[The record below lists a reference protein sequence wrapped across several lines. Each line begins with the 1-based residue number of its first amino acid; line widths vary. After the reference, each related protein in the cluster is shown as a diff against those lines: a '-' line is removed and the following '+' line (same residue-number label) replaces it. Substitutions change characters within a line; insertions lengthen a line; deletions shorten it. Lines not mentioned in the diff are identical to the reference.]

1 MALVETASE
10 LIRKF
15 EGYISKPMWDVNA
28 YRLGYGSDTIEL
40 PNGTHR
46 KVLKTDV
53 TTKQYAEKD
62 LQRRLNTEFIP
73 RVKSQIGEPYWSNL
87 PIPAQASLISLAY
100 NYGSVTKKEIINAA
114 RSGDVNALSKAIVD
128 STYNDNAKLP
138 EKQKDALRGRRKKEA
153 DFAKSILNKI
163 SEGIKGAEQKAE
175 EHPAITV
182 VGIVI
187 IGIALAVLYITIK
200 NKK

>member
-15 EGYISKPMWDVNA
+15 EGYISEPIWDINA

-40 PNGTHR
+40 PDGTHR

-53 TTKQYAEKD
+53 TTKEYAEKD
-62 LQRRLNTEFIP
+62 LQRRLTTEFIP
-73 RVKSQIGEPYWSNL
+73 RAKNQVGEPYWSNL
-87 PIPAQASLISLAY
+87 PIPAQASLVSLAY
-100 NYGSVTKKEIINAA
+100 NYGSIPKKEIVKAA
-114 RSGDVNALSKAIVD
+114 RSGDVNSLSKAIVD
-128 STYNDNAKLP
+128 STYNDMKGKLR
-138 EKQKDALRGRRKKEA
+138 DRRQKEA
-153 DFAKSILNKI
+153 DFAKSILKKI
-163 SEGIKGAEQKAE
+163 GEEVKGAEQKAE

-187 IGIALAVLYITIK
+187 IGIALAVLYTTIK
-200 NKK
+200 NKKK

>member
-53 TTKQYAEKD
+53 TTREYAEKD
-62 LQRRLNTEFIP
+62 LKRRLTTEFIP
-73 RVKSQIGEPYWSNL
+73 RAKSQVGEPYWSNL
-87 PIPAQASLISLAY
+87 PIPAQASLVSLAY
-100 NYGSVTKKEIINAA
+100 NYGSIPKKEIIKAA
-114 RSGDVNALSKAIVD
+114 RSGDVNSLAKAIVD
-128 STYNDNAKLP
+128 STYNDNKGI
-138 EKQKDALRGRRKKEA
+138 LRGRRKQEA
-153 DFAKSILNKI
+153 DFAKSMITKI
-163 SEGIKGAEQKAE
+163 KDSATKIEQKAE

-182 VGIVI
+182 VGIII
-187 IGIALAVLYITIK
+187 IGIALAVLYKAIK
-200 NKK
+200 SKK